1 MIKVR
6 TNIHPH
12 DIKFDPVLGHE
23 DRIVLD
29 GCEKSTSFSW
39 SSTVMPPNHQKITVD
54 CPICESNAIFRSASR
69 SSKQHPVGL
78 GELIPERKF
87 QLLKRG
93 AINI

>member
-6 TNIHPH
+6 TNIHT

-29 GCEKSTSFSW
+29 GCEKNASFSW

-54 CPICESNAIFRSASR
+54 CPICESNAIFRCASR
-69 SSKQHPVGL
+69 SPKQHPVGL

-93 AINI
+93 AKMFG